1 MSNYSKVKDRNGL
14 IRDMNSKAI
23 LNIDKQALDEHRQK
37 RKVMRDLINQGT
49 RIDKIENDISEIKSM
64 LTELLKK

>member
-1 MSNYSKVKDRNGL
+1 MSNYSKVKDKNGL
-14 IRDMNSKAI
+14 IRDMSSKAI

-37 RKVMRDLINQGT
+37 RKVMKDLISQGS
-49 RIDKIENDISEIKSM
+49 RIDKMENDISEIKNM

>member
-1 MSNYSKVKDRNGL
+1 MSNYSKVKDKNGL
-14 IRDMNSKAI
+14 IRDMSSKAI

-37 RKVMRDLINQGT
+37 RKVMKDLMSQGS
-49 RIDKIENDISEIKSM
+49 RIDKMENDISEIKNM

>member
-1 MSNYSKVKDRNGL
+1 MSNYSKVKDQNGL

-37 RKVMRDLINQGT
+37 RKVMRDLLSQGA
-49 RIDKIENDISEIKSM
+49 RIDKMETDITEIKSM
-64 LTELLKK
+64 LIELLKK